1 MPVTY
6 LELENFKSYGGL
18 QKIGPFQSFTS
29 IIGPNGSGKSN
40 CMDALSFV
48 LGVQSRDLRSSQM
61 KDLIFRPPGQKSRS
75 NKLTASAAIYFE
87 DDGKHIH
94 NDNDEEDD
102 DDDSEHDSENDD
114 DDDDDDDQSDDTDS
128 SDDRNRRTRSRS
140 RNQPNASEKVVTKFQ
155 RTIHPNGTGDYRIN
169 NKVVSYKQYEDKLA
183 SIGVLVK
190 ARNFLVFQGDVES
203 LARKSPTEFV
213 ELLEQISQSAEL
225 KGPYEAA
232 LQAKEEAEAASLF
245 SYNKQ
250 KGMKGERRLLKEQK
264 EEAER
269 FDQLLANRQHLLTD
283 FYLWQIY
290 HMEVDRKEREEHL
303 SELQA
308 EVEEKEQ
315 AEIAQTKA
323 LKKAKKQA
331 SVARRAHQ
339 KADKQRVELAA
350 KVNQLEP
357 SLIRVEEEIKT
368 FQKQINKDKT
378 QIAKHTEKA
387 SNHEETLKE
396 LDASIKQ
403 TKKDLQ
409 GLQDEYDM
417 AKQDALPEDQPTLS
431 QEQEEEYER
440 IREAAAAASVR
451 PRGKLQQITRQLESA
466 KGASA
471 EAQKQLQEAQA
482 QRKDLTRNQRELQ
495 LRRDRIANSI
505 QKTEADRKA
514 AQDELREANR
524 QNEVANIRR
533 GEIDLE
539 LEKINAT
546 LRDVRDNR
554 RKTRDEERLQDAIK
568 ALKLHFKGVYGR
580 LVDLCRPTQR
590 RYNLAVTV
598 AAGKD
603 MDALGTLCS
612 FWCCVVFECVL
623 AVGLTFCCVFDS
635 LSFQSWTL
643 EPLVSNVSNTFVKI
657 ELVRQPS
664 CHWIAFRY
672 HPENRRNES
681 GLVWPKMD
689 AFAWLPM

>member
-61 KDLIFRPPGQKSRS
+61 KDLIFRPPTTTGSKARNS
-75 NKLTASAAIYFE
+75 KLTASAAIYFE
-87 DDGKHIH
+87 DDGSH
-94 NDNDEEDD
+94 DEDD
-102 DDDSEHDSENDD
+102 DSS
-114 DDDDDDDQSDDTDS
+114 TS
-128 SDDRNRRTRSRS
+128 SDSTNESTQNKGRGRKKTALKNNSS
-140 RNQPNASEKVVTKFQ
+140 NKVTTKFQ
-155 RTIHPNGTGDYRIN
+155 RTIHPNGNGDYRIN
-169 NKVVSYKQYEDKLA
+169 NKVVTYKQYEEKLA

-203 LARKSPTEFV
+203 LARKSPAEFV
-213 ELLEQISQSAEL
+213 DLLEQISQSAEL
-225 KGPYEAA
+225 KGEYEAA
-232 LQAKEEAEAASLF
+232 LLAKDEAEAASLF

-269 FDQLLANRQHLLTD
+269 FDQLLANRQQLLTD

-290 HMEVDRKEREEHL
+290 HMEIDRQEREQHL
-303 SELQA
+303 AELQA
-308 EVEEKEQ
+308 EGEEKE
-315 AEIAQTKA
+315 ENERSQTIA
-323 LKKAKKQA
+323 LKKAKKEA

-339 KADKQRVELAA
+339 KADKQRVELAG
-350 KVNQLEP
+350 KVDQLEP

-368 FQKQINKDKT
+368 FQKQITKDKT
-378 QIAKHTEKA
+378 QIAKHKEKN
-387 SNHEETLKE
+387 STHEETLKDLE
-396 LDASIKQ
+396 TSIK
-403 TKKDLQ
+403 KARKDLQ
-409 GLQDEYDM
+409 GLQDEYDT
-417 AKQDALPEDQPTLS
+417 AKQDALPGDQPTLS
-431 QEQEEEYER
+431 QSQEEEYER

-451 PRGKLQQITRQLESA
+451 PRRKLQQIARQIESARGAAAEAQRQLEETQSQE
-466 KGASA
+466 KNLVRV
-471 EAQKQLQEAQA
+471 QK
-482 QRKDLTRNQRELQ
+482 ELQ
-495 LRRDRIANSI
+495 VRRDKIANSI
-505 QKTEADRKA
+505 EKTEADRKTA
-514 AQDELREANR
+514 ESELREANK
-524 QNEVANIRR
+524 QNEEANRRR

-603 MDALGTLCS
+603 MDALGMNMQGLILCD
-612 FWCCVVFECVL
+612 
-623 AVGLTFCCVFDS
+623 TR
-635 LSFQSWTL
+635 
-643 EPLVSNVSNTFVKI
+643 LVQYDWVPN
-657 ELVRQPS
+657 
-664 CHWIAFRY
+664 
-672 HPENRRNES
+672 
-681 GLVWPKMD
+681 
-689 AFAWLPM
+689 

>member
-61 KDLIFRPPGQKSRS
+61 KDLIFRPPGTKSRN
-75 NKLTASAAIYFE
+75 NKLTASASIYFE
-87 DDGKHIH
+87 DDGKHSLEDEDSDSG
-94 NDNDEEDD
+94 NDSDE
-102 DDDSEHDSENDD
+102 DSDASAD
-114 DDDDDDDQSDDTDS
+114 
-128 SDDRNRRTRSRS
+128 RRTRSRA
-140 RNQPNASEKVVTKFQ
+140 RNRTGPSNPSSDRATTKFQ
-155 RTIHPNGTGDYRIN
+155 RLIHPNGSGDYRIN

-232 LQAKEEAEAASLF
+232 LLAKEEAEAASLF

-250 KGMKGERRLLKEQK
+250 KGMKGERRLLKDQK

-303 SELQA
+303 FELQS
-308 EVEEKEQ
+308 EGNEKE
-315 AEIAQTKA
+315 ETERSHTVK

-350 KVNQLEP
+350 KVDQLEP

-368 FQKQINKDKT
+368 FQKQIANDKT
-378 QIAKHTEKA
+378 QITKHKEKA
-387 SNHEETLKE
+387 TNHEETLKG
-396 LDASIKQ
+396 LDESIEQ
-403 TKKDLQ
+403 AKKDLQ
-409 GLQDEYDM
+409 GLQDEYDA

-431 QEQEEEYER
+431 QSQEEEYER
-440 IREAAAAASVR
+440 IREAAAASSVR
-451 PRGKLQQITRQLESA
+451 PRSKLQQITRQLESA
-466 KGASA
+466 KGAAA
-471 EAQKQLQEAQA
+471 EAKKRLQETQKQKEMHVTEQ
-482 QRKDLTRNQRELQ
+482 TQ
-495 LRRDRIANSI
+495 LKARFENVSRSI
-505 QKTEADRKA
+505 QKTDTDRKT
-514 AQDELREANR
+514 AQNELREANK
-524 QNEVANIRR
+524 QNEEANLRR

-539 LEKINAT
+539 LERINAK

-554 RKTRDEERLQDAIK
+554 RKSRDEERLQDAIK
-568 ALKLHFKGVYGR
+568 ALKVHFKGVHGR

-603 MDALGTLCS
+603 MDALGTK
-612 FWCCVVFECVL
+612 FVVV
-623 AVGLTFCCVFDS
+623 
-635 LSFQSWTL
+635 TL
-643 EPLVSNVSNTFVKI
+643 LMFLLLYV
-657 ELVRQPS
+657 
-664 CHWIAFRY
+664 
-672 HPENRRNES
+672 
-681 GLVWPKMD
+681 
-689 AFAWLPM
+689 

>member
-18 QKIGPFQSFTS
+18 QKIGPFNSFTS

-61 KDLIFRPPGQKSRS
+61 KDLIFRPPTTNGRKARN

-87 DDGKHIH
+87 DDG
-94 NDNDEEDD
+94 NDDQEDDDGDSHDEDSNSDSDDD
-102 DDDSEHDSENDD
+102 DDDS
-114 DDDDDDDQSDDTDS
+114 S
-128 SDDRNRRTRSRS
+128 SSSAPSKKRTRRTVRNRSSPTSKNMS
-140 RNQPNASEKVVTKFQ
+140 SKKVTTKFQ
-155 RTIHPNGTGDYRIN
+155 RTIRPNGSGDYRIN
-169 NKVVSYKQYEDKLA
+169 NKVVTYKQYEDKLA

-213 ELLEQISQSAEL
+213 DLLEQISQSAEL

-232 LQAKEEAEAASLF
+232 LLAKEEAEAASLF

-290 HMEVDRKEREEHL
+290 HMEIDRKEREQHL
-303 SELQA
+303 AELHA
-308 EVEEKEQ
+308 EVEEKE
-315 AEIAQTKA
+315 EIERSHTVS
-323 LKKAKKQA
+323 LKKAKKEA

-350 KVNQLEP
+350 KVDQLEP

-368 FQKQINKDKT
+368 FQKQIANDKT
-378 QIAKHTEKA
+378 QIAKHKEKA
-387 SNHEETLKE
+387 STHEETLKE
-396 LDASIKQ
+396 LDASIEQAK
-403 TKKDLQ
+403 TDLK
-409 GLQDEYDM
+409 GLQDEYDT
-417 AKQDALPEDQPTLS
+417 AKQEALPEDQPTLS
-431 QEQEEEYER
+431 QSQEEEYER

-451 PRGKLQQITRQLESA
+451 PRGKLQQITRQIESA
-466 KGASA
+466 RGAAA
-471 EAQKQLQEAQA
+471 EAQRQLQETQS
-482 QRKDLTRNQRELQ
+482 QKNNLVRVQKELQ
-495 LRRDRIANSI
+495 VRRDKIANSI
-505 QKTEADRKA
+505 EKTQADRKA
-514 AQDELREANR
+514 AQNELREANKA
-524 QNEVANIRR
+524 NEEANRRR

-554 RKTRDEERLQDAIK
+554 RKNRDEERLQDAIK

-603 MDALGTLCS
+603 MDALGTYFS
-612 FWCCVVFECVL
+612 RF
-623 AVGLTFCCVFDS
+623 GY
-635 LSFQSWTL
+635 
-643 EPLVSNVSNTFVKI
+643 
-657 ELVRQPS
+657 S
-664 CHWIAFRY
+664 CRC
-672 HPENRRNES
+672 
-681 GLVWPKMD
+681 
-689 AFAWLPM
+689 

>member
-61 KDLIFRPPGQKSRS
+61 KDLIFRPPTTTGKTTSRNNNN

-87 DDGKHIH
+87 DDG
-94 NDNDEEDD
+94 
-102 DDDSEHDSENDD
+102 SHDQDD
-114 DDDDDDDQSDDTDS
+114 DDDDIRDGDGDDDSNNEGSNDESDAS
-128 SDDRNRRTRSRS
+128 SDPSDHKRSRNYKARTRRTRSKLSSRS
-140 RNQPNASEKVVTKFQ
+140 NAVVTTTTTKFQ
-155 RTIHPNGTGDYRIN
+155 RTIHPNGTGDYRLN
-169 NKVVSYKQYEDKLA
+169 NKVVSYKEYEDKLA

-225 KGPYEAA
+225 KGPFETA
-232 LQAKEEAEAASLF
+232 LLAKEEAEAASLF

-290 HMEVDRKEREEHL
+290 HMEVDRREREQHL

-308 EVEEKEQ
+308 EVEEKEDT
-315 AEIAQTKA
+315 ERSHTVA

-350 KVNQLEP
+350 KVDQLEP

-368 FQKQINKDKT
+368 FQKQIANDKT
-378 QIAKHTEKA
+378 QITKHTEKA
-387 SNHEETLKE
+387 STHEETLQD
-396 LDASIKQ
+396 LDASIAQAQ
-403 TKKDLQ
+403 TDLQ
-409 GLQDEYDM
+409 GLQDEYDT
-417 AKQDALPEDQPTLS
+417 AKQEALPEDQPTLS
-431 QEQEEEYER
+431 QDQEEEYET

-451 PRGKLQQITRQLESA
+451 PRGKLQQITRQMESA
-466 KGASA
+466 KGASS
-471 EAQKQLQEAQA
+471 EAQKQLQETQA
-482 QRKDLTRNQRELQ
+482 QKNNLVRDQKELQ
-495 LRRDRIANSI
+495 VRRDKIANSI
-505 QKTEADRKA
+505 QKTEHDRKA
-514 AQDELREANR
+514 AQTELKEANQQNEEANR
-524 QNEVANIRR
+524 RR

-546 LRDVRDNR
+546 LRDVRDTR
-554 RKTRDEERLQDAIK
+554 RKSRDEERLQDAIK
-568 ALKLHFKGVYGR
+568 ALKLHFKGVHGR

-603 MDALGTLCS
+603 MDALGTYAILYCY
-612 FWCCVVFECVL
+612 
-623 AVGLTFCCVFDS
+623 
-635 LSFQSWTL
+635 LS
-643 EPLVSNVSNTFVKI
+643 I
-657 ELVRQPS
+657 
-664 CHWIAFRY
+664 
-672 HPENRRNES
+672 
-681 GLVWPKMD
+681 
-689 AFAWLPM
+689 

>member
-61 KDLIFRPPGQKSRS
+61 KDLIFRPPGAKSRN
-75 NKLTASAAIYFE
+75 NKLTASAAIYYE
-87 DDGKHIH
+87 DDGKHSH
-94 NDNDEEDD
+94 HDEDSDSDNEDS
-102 DDDSEHDSENDD
+102 DSDA
-114 DDDDDDDQSDDTDS
+114 S
-128 SDDRNRRTRSRS
+128 SDAMNKRRRSSPRNHSTL
-140 RNQPNASEKVVTKFQ
+140 ETITTTKFQ

-190 ARNFLVFQGDVES
+190 ARNFLVFQGDVEL

-225 KGPYEAA
+225 KKPYEEA

-269 FDQLLANRQHLLTD
+269 FDQLLGNRQHLLTD

-290 HMEVDRKEREEHL
+290 HMEVDRKEHEEHL
-303 SELQA
+303 AELQA
-308 EVEEKEQ
+308 EVEEKE
-315 AEIAQTKA
+315 ETERSHTSA
-323 LKKAKKQA
+323 LKTAKKQA

-339 KADKQRVELAA
+339 KADKKRVELAA
-350 KVNQLEP
+350 KVDQLEP

-368 FQKQINKDKT
+368 FQKQIAKDKT
-378 QIAKHTEKA
+378 QIEKHTEKA
-387 SNHEETLKE
+387 SNHEETLKS
-396 LDASIKQ
+396 LDASIVQAK
-403 TKKDLQ
+403 TDLQ
-409 GLQDEYDM
+409 GLQDEYDA

-451 PRGKLQQITRQLESA
+451 PRSKLQQITRQLEST
-466 KGASA
+466 KGASS
-471 EAQKQLQEAQA
+471 EAQKQLQEISAQ
-482 QRKDLTRNQRELQ
+482 KNDLTRNQKELQ

-514 AQDELREANR
+514 AQNELREANR
-524 QNEVANIRR
+524 QNEAANVRR

-603 MDALGTLCS
+603 MDALGTNSYLLVFSS
-612 FWCCVVFECVL
+612 F
-623 AVGLTFCCVFDS
+623 S
-635 LSFQSWTL
+635 LNLFGHRSHNFAFAILRYIIFQSSTP
-643 EPLVSNVSNTFVKI
+643 EPRASNASNTFVKTGL
-657 ELVRQPS
+657 ELQPS
-664 CHWIAFRY
+664 CHWIGFRY
-672 HPENRRNES
+672 HPENQQNES
-681 GLVWPKMD
+681 VLVWPKTD
-689 AFAWLPM
+689 VFAWLPT